1 MFILPP
7 PTKGGDMISQLV
19 KPEIIDLIKNR
30 DFTDL
35 KDVLLDWTPADISDL
50 IHSLDEGEQA
60 IVFRVL
66 PKDIAADVFEYFD
79 YDTQL
84 HLITSLSKEDVASI
98 LNEMADDDRTALFE
112 EMPPNVVKQMI
123 ASLSPEQRKIA
134 QQLLG
139 YPEHSVGRLMTPDY
153 IAVRE
158 FWTVQQTLDY
168 IRANGQDKETLN
180 VVFVIDHRGLLIDD
194 VRIRDFL
201 LSPLETKVEDL
212 MDYNFVS
219 LKANDDQETAV
230 EIFKKYDRTAL
241 PVTDSGGMLVGIVTV
256 DDVLDI
262 AEEEATEDI
271 HKLGAVG
278 VLEDSYS
285 DTTIMGMVKKRM
297 GWLSVLFFGQ
307 LFTAAAMDHY
317 LNEIQKAMFLTAFI
331 PLIISSGGNSGSQ
344 ASTLIIRALALGE
357 ISLKNWFSVFRREI
371 LTGLILGFVLA
382 LLGFF
387 RITIWHYFFD
397 DYGSYWLDIAFTVS
411 FSLIGVVAWGSLIGS
426 MLPFLLKKLRLD
438 PATSSAPFVATLV
451 DVTGIIIFF
460 SVAML
465 ILKGT
470 LL

>member
-1 MFILPP
+1 
-7 PTKGGDMISQLV
+7 MISQLV
-19 KPEIIDLIKNR
+19 KPEIIDLIKSR

-50 IHSLDEGEQA
+50 ILSLDEGEQA

-66 PKDIAADVFEYFD
+66 PKNLAADVFEYFD

-112 EMPPNVVKQMI
+112 EMPSNVVKQMI
-123 ASLSPEQRKIA
+123 ASLSPEQKKIA

-139 YPEHSVGRLMTPDY
+139 YPEYSVGRLMTPDY

-158 FWTVQQTLDY
+158 FWTVQQTLDF

-180 VVFVIDHRGLLIDD
+180 VVFVIDHRGQLIDD
-194 VRIRDFL
+194 IRIREFL
-201 LSPLETKVEDL
+201 LAPLETKVEDL
-212 MDYNFVS
+212 MDYNFVA
-219 LKANDDQETAV
+219 LKAHDDQETAV
-230 EIFKKYDRTAL
+230 TLFKKYDRTAL
-241 PVTDSGGMLVGIVTV
+241 PVTDSSGMLVGIVTV

-271 HKLGAVG
+271 HKLGAIG

-285 DTTIMGMVKKRM
+285 DTTIFGMVKKRI
-297 GWLSVLFFGQ
+297 GWLAILFLGQ
-307 LFTAAAMDHY
+307 LFTATAMDHFQDEMY
-317 LNEIQKAMFLTAFI
+317 KAMFLTIFI

-357 ISLKNWFSVFRREI
+357 LSVKNWFIVFRREI
-371 LTGLILGFVLA
+371 ITGLILGLILA
-382 LLGFF
+382 LLGFL
-387 RITIWHYFFD
+387 RITLWHYLLHG
-397 DYGSYWLDIAFTVS
+397 YGTQWLNIAFTVS
-411 FSLIGVVAWGSLIGS
+411 FSLVGVVAWGNIIGS
-426 MLPFLLKKLRLD
+426 MLPFLLKKFKLD